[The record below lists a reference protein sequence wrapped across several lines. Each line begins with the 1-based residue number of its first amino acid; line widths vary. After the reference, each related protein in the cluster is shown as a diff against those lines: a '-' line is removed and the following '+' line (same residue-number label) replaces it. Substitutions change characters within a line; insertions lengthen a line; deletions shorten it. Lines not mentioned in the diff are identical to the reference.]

1 MIWTGRLESLR
12 MAEVTRKMERQVDPY
27 VEIGMIMSRQ
37 HWVEQIVIM
46 NQRRRG
52 VWRMDSMLTRV
63 NITMRMAKEDTEER
77 RGSSC
82 LEYLL
87 GGK

>member
-46 NQRRRG
+46 NQRRG
-52 VWRMDSMLTRV
+52 VWRIDSMLAKV
-63 NITMRMAKEDTEER
+63 NITKRMAKEDTEER
-77 RGSSC
+77 MGSSC
-82 LEYLL
+82 LEYLF
-87 GGK
+87 GEK

>member
-46 NQRRRG
+46 NQRRG
-52 VWRMDSMLTRV
+52 VWRMDSMLAKV
-63 NITMRMAKEDTEER
+63 NITKRMAKEDTEER
-77 RGSSC
+77 MGSSC
-82 LEYLL
+82 LEYLF
-87 GGK
+87 GEK

>member
-46 NQRRRG
+46 NQRRG
-52 VWRMDSMLTRV
+52 VWRMDSMLAKV

-77 RGSSC
+77 MGSSC
-82 LEYLL
+82 LEYLF
-87 GGK
+87 GEK